1 MNFLQFN
8 VKRLMGFNVED
19 ALDSRAYKG
28 GSKKQTTTSTSTPYQ
43 QGNYNELLSGAS
55 SWLHNGGFDPNY
67 GGDPNFDPVADQ
79 NALQLGGIEG
89 LGNLGG
95 ALQSLL
101 GSSGVS
107 SLADYLGPY
116 DPNKTGLAN
125 AIGAANEQMQW
136 DFDTTVR
143 PDLRAGAT
151 NAGQYGSSRAGV
163 AEGIATARLLQNQQN
178 NASQLAFQDQQ
189 AYNQNRLNTLGNLS
203 AIAKGLGSGNA
214 MQVDAGSMLQNQ
226 EQQEIN
232 GALQKWAYENN
243 VSLNDL
249 LAYKELISGD
259 MGGTNV
265 SVTKG
270 SGGGG
275 GGLGSALGALGGASL
290 GALFGGPAG
299 ASVGMNA
306 GGRVGG
312 LLF

>member
-19 ALDSRAYKG
+19 SLDSRAYKG

-107 SLADYLGPY
+107 SLADY
-116 DPNKTGLAN
+116 
-125 AIGAANEQMQW
+125 
-136 DFDTTVR
+136 FDTTVR

-189 AYNQNRLNTLGNLS
+189 SYNQNRLNTLGNLS

-214 MQVDAGSMLQNQ
+214 MQVDAGSMLQGQ